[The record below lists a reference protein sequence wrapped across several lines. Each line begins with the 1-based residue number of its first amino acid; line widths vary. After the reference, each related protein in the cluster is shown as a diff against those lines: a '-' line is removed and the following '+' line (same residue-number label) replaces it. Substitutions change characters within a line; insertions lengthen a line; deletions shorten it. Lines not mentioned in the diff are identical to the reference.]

1 MKRELHPRPQFIRE
15 KWELLDG
22 EWDFCFDEQ
31 NRGLK
36 ESWSKGIPSDKKIK
50 VPYTYETKLSNIDI
64 QTPHN
69 VIWYQKNVVFNK
81 EDKITINFEGA
92 DFHTTVWLNGVKV
105 GQNIGGYHRF
115 SFDLDDYIIDGNNS
129 IIVRCED
136 SLDTNQV
143 RGKQRWL
150 NNSFGCWYVQ
160 STGIWKSV
168 WIEYRNSNVYLSSV
182 KMKPEI
188 DNDHLIIQPTISGN
202 NSIIKE
208 NDYFIEVDIYFEEEL
223 ITNCCVLI
231 NHQEQEII
239 LDTRVK
245 RDSNWGTKIWTIETP
260 NLYDIRFKL
269 LDNQRNI
276 LDEVNSYF
284 GMRKI
289 SIEGDRILLNNR
301 ELYQKL
307 ILDQGYWPE
316 SGLTPPSVR
325 ALENDLEKVKS
336 LGYNGVRK
344 HQKIEDERFLYLC
357 DKLGILVWIEMPS
370 NYQFSDLSIKN
381 FTEEWIKIV
390 TQNFNHPSVITWVP
404 FNESWGIKNIFK
416 DKQQQSF
423 TEGIYYLTKSIDP
436 DRPVITN
443 DGWEHTI
450 SDIITL
456 HDYEEFSEMLKHRY
470 KEKSLI
476 LDNRIQFNKDKFAF
490 ANGYKYM
497 GQPIIISEF
506 GGIAFA
512 TENEDQW
519 GYGTHVKNEEDF
531 IERFNNIHEAI
542 FELEYVTG
550 YCYTQLT
557 DVEQEVNGLLD
568 INRKPKVSTD
578 LISNVN
584 KLK

>member
-150 NNSFGCWYVQ
+150 NNSFRCWYVQ

-269 LDNQRNI
+269 LDNQTKI